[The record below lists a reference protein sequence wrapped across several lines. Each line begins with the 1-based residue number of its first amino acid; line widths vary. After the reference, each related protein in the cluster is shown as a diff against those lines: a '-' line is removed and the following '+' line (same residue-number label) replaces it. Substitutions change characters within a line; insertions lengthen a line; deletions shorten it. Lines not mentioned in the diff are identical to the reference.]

1 MEENK
6 TDNKPIDLIAIAKSL
21 WSQRKVYYKVLP
33 TTLIITYLLMVCIP
47 RYYKCE
53 ISLAPETSGTSI
65 SGSIESLA
73 SSFGLSSLGKLNST
87 DAIYAEIYPEVV
99 GSKNFIAELMTVDI
113 KTKEGDVAC
122 NYFTYLRDHQ
132 KAPWWS
138 YIRSF
143 ITELFSDTPHDTS
156 SGKEKLSVF
165 NLTKHQEMLF
175 DAVKDKISCKYDK
188 RTDIVYIV
196 VKDQDPLVAAMMAE
210 ATSAKLQ
217 EFIIKYRTNKARI
230 DYEYYKKLSETAKA
244 DYEEALVKYAASADA
259 HTNTVLATY
268 QAKLESMEND
278 MQAKYNIYTAMNTQM
293 QGAQAKLQEATPA
306 FTVIESASIPHKPAG
321 PKRMIMS
328 ILMTMLAA
336 FVVTVRLL
344 MKKEKA
350 S

>member
-33 TTLIITYLLMVCIP
+33 ATLIITYLLMVCIP

-132 KAPWWS
+132 KAPWWG

-143 ITELFSDTPHDTS
+143 ITELFSDTPRDTS

-217 EFIIKYRTNKARI
+217 EFIIKYRTNKSRI